1 MSAPGPLR
9 SPNIGQLI
17 AVLAA
22 TIALFFMISFVG
34 KSLQVHRLRVL
45 QERLVAEQR
54 LLMRERDELQ
64 QEVERRKSGLWAE
77 ELLRDAGWVPPG
89 GVRVIPV
96 TATPDPASQPKP
108 QSSPASGQGAPAGF
122 TTFNSPQWRAWLRL
136 ILPVRSLGREVSDKS
151 FAWGQASSVPMS

>member
-1 MSAPGPLR
+1 MR

-77 ELLRDAGWVPPG
+77 ELLRGQLRVGAAWWGAGYSRHCHTRSGKPAQAASFPSQRPG
-89 GVRVIPV
+89 RACGVHDV
-96 TATPDPASQPKP
+96 
-108 QSSPASGQGAPAGF
+108 
-122 TTFNSPQWRAWLRL
+122 
-136 ILPVRSLGREVSDKS
+136 
-151 FAWGQASSVPMS
+151 